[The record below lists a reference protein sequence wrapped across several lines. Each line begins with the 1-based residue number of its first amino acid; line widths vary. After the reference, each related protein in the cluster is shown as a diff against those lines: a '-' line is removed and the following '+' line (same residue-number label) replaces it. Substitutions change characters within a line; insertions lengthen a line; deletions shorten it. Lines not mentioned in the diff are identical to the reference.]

1 MVPLWCL
8 RVNVEYRINASR
20 ETGLFSV
27 VALIIFLLA
36 LRLDA
41 QMIHAQCPTNV
52 VRGFEYCLEVEIRQS
67 DMMIDTNWYGTIN
80 VIADGEILFDETR
93 IDVVKGKGLFPV
105 SIKAVSG
112 KEAIRL
118 TVFDASGR
126 VATAFND
133 LIVFD
138 PERKSRS
145 LIFNE
150 IMYDT
155 DNDKT
160 DEWFE
165 LYNSSDQKI
174 DLEYKTLVV
183 HDCPTIS
190 RSYCYTIK
198 PGCRTVPTGQLQLQ
212 SGAYAVIVRNLD
224 RFKQLY
230 PEVCDKIISLDPVYQ
245 YTLIIE
251 APEKS
256 DSFNMPNSEG
266 TVFFTDGTN
275 GGSPIIALFYY
286 EDSWGGEKNIS
297 LERKSS
303 SIPSAEKMNWSSSIK
318 TGGTPGAP
326 NTVTLELATPL
337 QNELRLSSRIWNREG
352 VPLTIQFK
360 SDIQLKKAS
369 LILVSS
375 AGRKMVTFLDDAII
389 EKDKEYIFELSNKYT
404 AGQSLPVGLYFIRF
418 DAQRED
424 GSKIVSHRILVIGAK

>member
-1 MVPLWCL
+1 
-8 RVNVEYRINASR
+8 
-20 ETGLFSV
+20 
-27 VALIIFLLA
+27 
-36 LRLDA
+36 
-41 QMIHAQCPTNV
+41 
-52 VRGFEYCLEVEIRQS
+52 
-67 DMMIDTNWYGTIN
+67 
-80 VIADGEILFDETR
+80 
-93 IDVVKGKGLFPV
+93 
-105 SIKAVSG
+105 
-112 KEAIRL
+112 
-118 TVFDASGR
+118 
-126 VATAFND
+126 
-133 LIVFD
+133 
-138 PERKSRS
+138 
-145 LIFNE
+145 
-150 IMYDT
+150 
-155 DNDKT
+155 
-160 DEWFE
+160 
-165 LYNSSDQKI
+165 
-174 DLEYKTLVV
+174 
-183 HDCPTIS
+183 
-190 RSYCYTIK
+190 
-198 PGCRTVPTGQLQLQ
+198 
-212 SGAYAVIVRNLD
+212 
-224 RFKQLY
+224 
-230 PEVCDKIISLDPVYQ
+230 
-245 YTLIIE
+245 
-251 APEKS
+251 
-256 DSFNMPNSEG
+256 MPNSEG

-404 AGQSLPVGLYFIRF
+404 AGQSLPVGLNFIRF